1 MVNVLNSAIAYV
13 YLNIWKKCFCKRK
26 GRSRARTMYT
36 HSRMRRNTMFQ
47 NCVKSTSH
55 AVAGTWTDMCGWAF
69 IAHSSHM
76 RRRRTY
82 LCMRGFLDMGTKF
95 RIQESLPPLSD
106 LVREFHKM
114 VPAFIS
120 LQGWFRLWR
129 APGSHCRGR
138 QTSCG
143 IGRKITGENRCLSLR
158 MSTTLLSK
166 KCIFIRTI
174 WI

>member
-1 MVNVLNSAIAYV
+1 MVNVLNSALAYV
-13 YLNIWKKCFCKRK
+13 NLNIWKKCFCKRK

-95 RIQESLPPLSD
+95 RIQESLPPSLRLSSRIPQNGSCVY
-106 LVREFHKM
+106 LSTRM
-114 VPAFIS
+114 VQT
-120 LQGWFRLWR
+120 L
-129 APGSHCRGR
+129 SHICIGR
-138 QTSCG
+138 QILWANISG
-143 IGRKITGENRCLSLR
+143 
-158 MSTTLLSK
+158 STES
-166 KCIFIRTI
+166 
-174 WI
+174 